1 MTEVVYLGAVV
12 RYQVKVTEDLSVTS
26 EIHNPDFSAI
36 CGVGDSLTLWFSASR
51 AVPLSYET
59 GPA

>member
-1 MTEVVYLGAVV
+1 VS
-12 RYQVKVTEDLSVTS
+12 EDLLVTA

-36 CGVGDSLTLWFSASR
+36 CGVGDGLTLWFATAR
-51 AVPLSYET
+51 AIPMPGET